1 MILIGVLIG
10 GVAAWLLL
18 PTASDLWSLLRPAR
32 RRASRQPNA
41 TDRPARLLILVPAHD
56 EELLLGDCLR
66 SLTAMTH
73 PRDAVSVVV
82 IADNCTDRTADVAR
96 QAGVTCLERFDQSR
110 TGKPHAIAWALER
123 VDLDH
128 HDALVVVDADS
139 RVDPSFASALAARTP
154 LRHKAL
160 QPFNDVGNRSASKM
174 SAMAGVFSTSRFL
187 FMNRLKERA
196 GLNVPLGNG
205 LCVGSDILRRHGW
218 EAYSLSEDWEVY
230 ALLTLRGIPIEN
242 APAAHICSQEAVS
255 LRQSSTQRQRWS
267 AGRIDVLR
275 RVWRPLLGSR
285 NVGAHQKLDAIAEL
299 SNPGPAAHLGIAMV
313 VAGVTLLLEPPGTA
327 WLAGL
332 VLSSVARPVV
342 YTIAAISAEREPGR
356 ALLSFAFLPVYVLW
370 RLGIQGA
377 SLVRSGEKR
386 WIRTKRHEEI
396 SAAK

>member
-1 MILIGVLIG
+1 MILVGVLIS

-41 TDRPARLLILVPAHD
+41 SDRSPRLLILVPAHD

-285 NVGAHQKLDAIAEL
+285 YVGAHQKLDAIAEL
-299 SNPGPAAHLGIAMV
+299 SNPGPAAHLGIAVV
-313 VAGVTLLLEPPGTA
+313 VAGVTLLLEPPGTT

-342 YTIAAISAEREPGR
+342 YTIAAICAEREPGR

>member
-1 MILIGVLIG
+1 MILLSVLLG

-18 PTASDLWSLLRPAR
+18 PTASDLWSLLRLSR
-32 RRASRQPNA
+32 RRASGQA
-41 TDRPARLLILVPAHD
+41 TDDERPARLLILVPAHD
-56 EELLLGDCLR
+56 EEILLGDCLR
-66 SLTAMTH
+66 SLRAMTH
-73 PRDAVSVVV
+73 PRESTTVVV

-96 QAGVTCLERFDQSR
+96 EGGVSCLERFDKSR

-123 VDLDH
+123 VDLDS
-128 HDALVVVDADS
+128 HDALIIVDADS
-139 RVDPSFASALAARTP
+139 RVEPSFAAALAARAP
-154 LRHKAL
+154 LRQKAF

-205 LCVGSDILRRHGW
+205 LCIGSDILQRYGW

-230 ALLTLRGIPIEN
+230 ALLTLRGIAIEN
-242 APAAHICSQEAVS
+242 VPAAHICSQEAVS

-275 RVWRPLLGSR
+275 RVWRPLLASSGI
-285 NVGAHQKLDAIAEL
+285 GAHQKLDAIAEL
-299 SNPGPAAHLGIAMV
+299 SNPGPAAHLGIAILM
-313 VAGVTLLLEPPGTA
+313 AGVTLLLHPPGA
-327 WLAGL
+327 WWIAGA
-332 VLSSVARPVV
+332 VMASVARPVV

-356 ALLSFAFLPVYVLW
+356 ALLSFAFLPIYVLW
-370 RLGIQGA
+370 RLGLQGA
-377 SLVRSGEKR
+377 SLLRSGERR